1 MKEQDSDLAGALET
15 LARAVGTC
23 ADAAA
28 PAPAPSDA
36 SAVLLQ
42 AARTLELQDERIAG
56 MRQRLALLNQGF
68 SNERIIAIYDALK
81 PGDGGQPREEIVAFA
96 RALLAAQ
103 ASQGL

>member
-28 PAPAPSDA
+28 P
-36 SAVLLQ
+36 AVLLQ